1 MKNLYIHCDGGF
13 GNRFNSLVV
22 GLLICERGNF
32 NPIISWPS
40 TNVCRAFYGDIF
52 KEQFES
58 ISNRLEDYS
67 DSIDEFE
74 FIMHDN
80 QLSWNVVINSP
91 YSFTRVEEIISHYNK
106 STKDKLFYFN
116 NIIPNYIDLDLSL
129 ISKLM
134 FKEVY
139 YNAVNNFLK
148 HEDYVGVHL
157 RSTDFPQGS
166 VDFEGIYNSIKKSSR
181 MHFVCSDSFEVE
193 DKFNQLDNV
202 FTFSKSS
209 YVEKIDESFNWRV
222 NRGQIKDEME
232 KALSFNVERS
242 SDSVKEAIV
251 DLLVLSK
258 SDIMITSSS
267 TFLQTAQLLNR
278 YLK

>member
-52 KEQFES
+52 EEQFES

-67 DSIDEFE
+67 DAIDEFE
-74 FIMHDN
+74 FVMHDN

-91 YSFTRVEEIISHYNK
+91 YSFTTIEEIISHYNK

-148 HEDYVGVHL
+148 YEDYIGVHL

-166 VDFEGIYNSIKKSSR
+166 VDFEGIYNSIRKSSR

-209 YVEKIDESFNWRV
+209 YVEKIDKSFNWRV
-222 NRGQIKDEME
+222 NRGQIKDEMK

-258 SDIMITSSS
+258 SDIMITSNS

>member
-52 KEQFES
+52 EEQFES

-74 FIMHDN
+74 FVMHDN

-91 YSFTRVEEIISHYNK
+91 YSFTTIEEIISHYNK

-148 HEDYVGVHL
+148 YEDYIGVHL

-166 VDFEGIYNSIKKSSR
+166 VDFEGIYNLIRKSSR

-209 YVEKIDESFNWRV
+209 YVEKIDKSFNWRV
-222 NRGQIKDEME
+222 NRGQIKDEMK

-258 SDIMITSSS
+258 SDIMITSNS